1 MRLVRAFL
9 PQPPAYSS
17 DALRRGSLTRI
28 SNMIE
33 AMAPTIATTRNA
45 VLCDIYA
52 VTLNRMPI
60 ESTSPMTYPT
70 PIKDAAFPME
80 SLCI

>member
-1 MRLVRAFL
+1 M
-9 PQPPAYSS
+9 
-17 DALRRGSLTRI
+17 
-28 SNMIE
+28 SNVIE
-33 AMAPTIATTRNA
+33 AMAPTIATVRNA
-45 VLCDIYA
+45 TLCDIDA

-70 PIKDAAFPME
+70 PIKDAAFPIQ